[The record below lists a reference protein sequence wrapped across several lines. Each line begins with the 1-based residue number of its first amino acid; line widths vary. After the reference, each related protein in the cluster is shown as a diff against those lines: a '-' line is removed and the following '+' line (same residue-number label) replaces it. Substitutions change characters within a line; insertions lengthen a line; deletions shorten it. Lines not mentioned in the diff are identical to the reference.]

1 MVKVILVLIFFL
13 AAVLRFYRL
22 PELMPFI
29 GDIGWFY
36 LSARDLII
44 NGNIPLVGITSS
56 HTWLHQ
62 GPWWTYL
69 LSLVLWI
76 SNFNPVSGAY
86 FIVILGILSVYFMYK
101 LGSIFFSQRI
111 GLIATFL
118 YATSPLIIIHSRYP
132 YHTSPIPLLVIFF
145 TLFIYKWIQGE
156 IVYFP
161 LIITVLAVLY
171 NFELATVVF
180 IYLFLFIIIYGFWR
194 KRKWA
199 KKIIEKK
206 IVLLSFFV
214 FFIIMLPI
222 LIYDINH
229 RFVQTFGFMAW
240 IPFNL
245 LRGIISFFTQGSLSG
260 NGLFTFS
267 FVYLKRLFFLQSGLI
282 AFIVFIFGLSFY
294 CLNLYNEYRKKSY
307 KLSNFLLLLF
317 FFIPLIGFI
326 VNSTPSEAY
335 LPMLFPSF
343 ILVLAFSLDL
353 IMNKPIKAFF
363 ITIII
368 LFIGLFNS
376 YTLIKNNY
384 LMGGVVGY
392 GPEFKER
399 MQVVKAITA
408 MAGNKPYN
416 IIGRGEGSK
425 FTSFTMNYEYLTWW
439 LGNPPSKTQEK
450 LKFVIT
456 EDKGKISLI
465 KKQYD

>member
-1 MVKVILVLIFFL
+1 MVKVILVLILFL

-111 GLIATFL
+111 GLIAAFL

-132 YHTSPIPLLVIFF
+132 YHTSPIPLFVIFIM
-145 TLFIYKWIQGE
+145 LFVYKWLQGQV
-156 IVYFP
+156 VYFP
-161 LIITVLAVLY
+161 LIVVILAVLY
-171 NFELATVVF
+171 NFELATIV
-180 IYLFLFIIIYGFWR
+180 FLFILLSIIIYGFW
-194 KRKWA
+194 KKKKWA
-199 KKIIEKK
+199 REIIEKK
-206 IVLLSFFV
+206 MLLLSFLGV
-214 FFIIMLPI
+214 FIIMLPI
-222 LIYDINH
+222 ILYDINH
-229 RFVQTFGFMAW
+229 GFVQTLGFMVW

-245 LRGIISFFTQGSLSG
+245 LRGTISFFNQGSLNG
-260 NGLFTFS
+260 NELFTFS

-282 AFIVFIFGLSFY
+282 ALVLFFVGVSLF
-294 CLNLYNEYRKKSY
+294 CLNFYNDFKKKSY
-307 KLSNFLLLLF
+307 KLSSFLLLLF
-317 FFIPLIGFI
+317 FFISVIGFI

-343 ILVLAFSLDL
+343 ILVLAFSFDYLAERSQRSFL
-353 IMNKPIKAFF
+353 IYIL
-363 ITIII
+363 I
-368 LFIGLFNS
+368 LFIGLYNS
-376 YTLIKNNY
+376 YTVINNNY
-384 LMGGVVGY
+384 LIGGKVGY
-392 GPEFKER
+392 GPRFDDRIKIVKEI
-399 MQVVKAITA
+399 ITTA
-408 MAGNKPYN
+408 QNRPYN
-416 IIGRGEGSK
+416 IIGKGEGSE
-425 FTSFTMNYEYLTWW
+425 FTSFTMNYEYLSWW
-439 LGNPPSKTQEK
+439 LGNSPSKKQER
-450 LKFVIT
+450 LKFIIN
-456 EDKGKISLI
+456 EDKDKILLI
-465 KKQYD
+465 KKIL